1 LIEEYSEKGRIM
13 IDKILIAGAG
23 NMGSWLAE
31 TLCLDYEVGVFDTNP
46 NSLKYL
52 FNTHRFKDIAEIKD
66 FKPQLLIN
74 AVGLKQTEKAF
85 DSLLPFL
92 PDDCIISDITSVK
105 NGLNDYYSKC
115 GRRFVSTHPM
125 FGPTFGN
132 IRDLSD
138 QNAIIIKESDP
149 EGKRFFLDFYRSLK
163 LQLFEY
169 SFMEH
174 DQVIAYSL
182 SVPFSSTIVFSA
194 CMKKLEVPGTTFKAH
209 LDIARGL
216 LSEDDELLSGILFN
230 KYSIGKLHEI
240 LKRLEDLITM
250 LEEERE
256 EELHHLFDKLRLNI
270 GAGLP

>member
-1 LIEEYSEKGRIM
+1 M
-13 IDKILIAGAG
+13 IKRILIAGAG

-31 TLCLDYEVGVFDTNP
+31 TLCLDYEVGVYDTNP
-46 NSLKYL
+46 TRLKYL
-52 FNTHRFKDIAEIKD
+52 FNTFRFRELEELRE

-85 DSLLPFL
+85 DDLIPVL

-105 NGLNDYYSKC
+105 NGLDEYYKKSAC
-115 GRRFVSTHPM
+115 RFVSSHPM

-132 IRDLSD
+132 IKNLED
-138 QNAIIIKESDP
+138 QNAIVISESDP
-149 EGKRFFLDFYRSLK
+149 EGKEFFTEFYKSLK
-163 LQLFEY
+163 LSIFEY

-174 DQVIAYSL
+174 DQIIAYSL

-216 LSEDDELLSGILFN
+216 LSEDDDLLSGILFN

-240 LKRLEDLITM
+240 LKRLEDLISM
-250 LEEERE
+250 LENDRE

-270 GAGLP
+270 GVS

>member
-1 LIEEYSEKGRIM
+1 MIER
-13 IDKILIAGAG
+13 ILIAGAG

-31 TLCLDYEVGVFDTNP
+31 TLCLDYEVGVYDTNP

-52 FNTHRFKDIAEIKD
+52 FNTHRFKKIDDVRD

-85 DSLLPFL
+85 DSLIPFL
-92 PDDCIISDITSVK
+92 TDDCIISDITSVK
-105 NGLNDYYSKC
+105 NGLSDYYKRT

-132 IRDLSD
+132 IRDLSS
-138 QNAIIIKESDP
+138 QNAILIKESDP
-149 EGKRFFLDFYRSLK
+149 EGLRFFMDFYRSLK

-169 SFMEH
+169 TFVEH

-182 SVPFSSTIVFSA
+182 SVPFSSSIVFSA

-216 LSEDDELLSGILFN
+216 LSEDDDLLSGILLN

-240 LKRLEDLITM
+240 NKRLEDLIAL
-250 LEEERE
+250 LEEEKE
-256 EELHHLFDKLRLNI
+256 EELHHLFDRLRLNI
-270 GAGLP
+270 GAGIP

>member
-1 LIEEYSEKGRIM
+1 M
-13 IDKILIAGAG
+13 IKRILIAGAG
-23 NMGSWLAE
+23 KMGSWMSE

-46 NSLKYL
+46 DSLKYL
-52 FNTHRFKDIAEIKD
+52 FNTYRFMEPEEIRA
-66 FKPQLLIN
+66 FKPQLVIN

-85 DSLLPFL
+85 DMLMPVLPE
-92 PDDCIISDITSVK
+92 DCILSDITSVK
-105 NGLNDYYSKC
+105 NGLEEYYKKS

-132 IRDLSD
+132 IRNLSD

-149 EGKRFFLDFYRSLK
+149 AGKRFYMDFYRSLK
-163 LQLFEY
+163 LKIFEY
-169 SFMEH
+169 SFVEH
-174 DQVIAYSL
+174 DQIIAYSL

-216 LSEDDELLSGILFN
+216 LSEDDDLLSGILLN

-240 LKRLEDLITM
+240 MKRLEDLILM
-250 LEEERE
+250 LENEKED
-256 EELHHLFDKLRLNI
+256 ELHQLFDRLRLNI
-270 GAGLP
+270 GTVN